1 MIAFRVGLRA
11 KLVLIAGAILSL
23 AMAANTWVNGLVFA
37 REYSEA
43 VLSRAFV
50 IGDGL
55 TSQLD
60 RLLALNIP
68 VGELAG
74 FEEQLH
80 DTLARHDFL
89 TRAMVVSP
97 SGDILIQGGPVPHE
111 HAITDPTVL
120 AHVRIPRPT
129 SARSTSGGESFYEVF
144 TPVFYRGEHVAT
156 VRVGFPAR
164 FVGDKVARM
173 IGYSIAVTLLFAGL
187 GMAAL
192 VLSITAWVS
201 RPLARFIRAG
211 EHATGE
217 HATGDH
223 PAGGQAGGEG
233 APPARAGAAADEMA
247 RLGETFD
254 AVLAEIKASEAKYQD
269 LYDNA
274 PDMFASVDALTGRV
288 QHCNRTLADSL
299 GSTKAEI
306 VGRPV
311 AELHHPDCAA
321 EVRTVFESPASAEPA
336 RDVELRLRRADG
348 TTIDVSLNVSAV
360 RDAGGPGAHR
370 RAVWRDITQR
380 KRAEEALRE
389 SEAQLRQAG
398 KLAAVGQLAA
408 GVAHEINN
416 PLAVIMGHA
425 AQLRAT
431 SPDPDVGARAEKML
445 ASTKRVARIVRELQS
460 FARPKPPDLTAVQLA
475 EVVERVVGLR
485 QHTLAVSGVTVEEDI
500 PLDLPRVHGDH
511 GQLEQVVLNLL
522 LNAEQALASAQG
534 PQTITVRLV
543 SEGEHVRLSV
553 ADTGP
558 GIAPDILPRVF
569 EPFFT
574 TKPVGQGTGLGLSIC
589 YGIVQAH
596 HGRMWAESP
605 PGRGA
610 TFSVDLPALRREEV
624 PAQAPA
630 AELPSLRPGHVL
642 VVEDEPDVADVLR
655 DLLEILG
662 QTVTVARGGDAG
674 WERLSR
680 PGASYDVVTLDVK
693 MPDLSGVAL
702 WRRLMAYDSPLVD
715 RVVFVTG
722 DTVDPETN
730 RFLEDTGRP
739 VITKPF
745 GLETLAV
752 KLTPW
757 LAAPSGEPCPIG

>member
-164 FVGDKVARM
+164 FVGDKIARM

-223 PAGGQAGGEG
+223 AAGGQAGGEG

-522 LNAEQALASAQG
+522 LNAEQALAHAQG
-534 PQTITVRLV
+534 PHTITVRLV

>member
-187 GMAAL
+187 GTAAL

-223 PAGGQAGGEG
+223 AAGGQAGGEG

-522 LNAEQALASAQG
+522 LNAEQALAHAQG
-534 PQTITVRLV
+534 PHTITVRLV

-702 WRRLMAYDSPLVD
+702 WRRLTAYDSPLVD